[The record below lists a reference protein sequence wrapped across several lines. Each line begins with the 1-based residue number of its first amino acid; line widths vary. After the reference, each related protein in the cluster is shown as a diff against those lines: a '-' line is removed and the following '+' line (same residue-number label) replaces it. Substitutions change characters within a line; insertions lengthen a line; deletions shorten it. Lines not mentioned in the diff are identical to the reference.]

1 MKIKY
6 IDNDINKGIKYD
18 YKFLLKEYNK
28 LGIPKEYH
36 TPASY
41 NFNNSNYFVE
51 LSERSV
57 GKTTNWLLF
66 GMIMNKHYGT
76 VIQYIRQTSDMIT
89 PKYLKQLFETIILNG
104 YIEKITDGEFN
115 NVQLKANKWRYIHVN
130 ADGNIDKIC
139 DKHFMYNRT
148 FRRFNYIR

>member
-36 TPASY
+36 TPARY

-66 GMIMNKHYGT
+66 GMVMNKYYGT

-115 NVQLKANKWRYIHVN
+115 NVQLKANKWR
-130 ADGNIDKIC
+130 
-139 DKHFMYNRT
+139 
-148 FRRFNYIR
+148 